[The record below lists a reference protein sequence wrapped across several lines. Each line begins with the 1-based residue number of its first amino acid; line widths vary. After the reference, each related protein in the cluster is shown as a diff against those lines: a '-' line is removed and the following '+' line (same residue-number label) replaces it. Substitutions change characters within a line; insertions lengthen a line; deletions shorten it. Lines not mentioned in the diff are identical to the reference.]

1 VNREDLMQ
9 AGCWNAPRR
18 LFTHVPSLSR
28 VQRRHI
34 SLTGAIEKGIRKGTK
49 AVERERPTW
58 LSKRDQGEIN
68 DDPSR
73 KDSNDIAFRFKR
85 RSAID
90 SDRVDV
96 HADYGRESDHF
107 RSKRSLEDASE
118 AREDVSHRSAKWD
131 RAPKAP
137 MSIPYTQADSQFL
150 YGTFAITAALNA
162 QRRQLRKL
170 YIFTSSD
177 AETEKSADAYAV
189 EKAARRIKDLE
200 IKKVSGPNWQR
211 LLDKMS
217 ESRPHNGYVLEAAP
231 LPMTNLTALPAD
243 TRSST
248 GTPAR
253 FPLYLFLDRIVDPGN
268 LGSILRSAYFFGVD
282 GVILL
287 THDSAPLS
295 AITVKASA
303 GAAEYIPLYRVSDEM
318 QFIQKSQANGW
329 KFFGAFAEP
338 ESGGRGR
345 YQQRRDNRETDDG
358 HAATALSE
366 HPSVLV
372 LGNESTGL
380 RTRIA
385 RRMDQT
391 INIATAA
398 SHPGIDSLNVG
409 VAAAILIRDFMT
421 TSPAKKQ
428 ALSA

>member
-1 VNREDLMQ
+1 MQ
-9 AGCWNAPRR
+9 AGCWNASTR
-18 LFTHVPSLSR
+18 LFAHVQSLSR
-28 VQRRHI
+28 VQRRQI
-34 SLTGAIEKGIRKGTK
+34 SLTSAIEKGIRKGTK

-58 LSKRDQGEIN
+58 VSARDQAGTD

-73 KDSNDIAFRFKR
+73 RSHDFRSKR
-85 RSAID
+85 RSAAD
-90 SDRVDV
+90 SDEVD
-96 HADYGRESDHF
+96 AENGRRSDH
-107 RSKRSLEDASE
+107 RSKRSLGDAPE
-118 AREDVSHRSAKWD
+118 AREDVDHRSAKWE
-131 RAPKAP
+131 RPPKSP

-162 QRRQLRKL
+162 RRRQLRKL
-170 YIFTSSD
+170 YILTSD
-177 AETEKSADAYAV
+177 ADTENSEDSDSV
-189 EKAARRIKDLE
+189 ERPARRIKELE

-231 LPMTNLTALPAD
+231 LPMANLSALPAD
-243 TRSST
+243 TSAPT
-248 GTPAR
+248 GTTTR

-345 YQQRRDNRETDDG
+345 HRSRRDAKDNDGG
-358 HAATALSE
+358 HAITALSE

-385 RRMDQT
+385 RKMDQT
-391 INIATAA
+391 INIGTSAA
-398 SHPGIDSLNVG
+398 HPGIDSLNVG

-421 TSPAKKQ
+421 TSPASKQ
-428 ALSA
+428 ALFA